1 MPPTR
6 PFKAS
11 DDFIGNGSSDRTV
24 AKRRVDEVR
33 AMREGLTFDDVLL
46 VPKKT
51 RVKSRKMVSTRTNL
65 TKRIELNIPIISAN
79 MDTVTESK
87 MAIKMALL
95 GGIGIIHRF
104 MSIDRQVA
112 EVEKV
117 KRFQNYII
125 DDPYTTNVNYTVRDC
140 QEYMKKKGV
149 SGLLVIDDNDTVIG
163 IVTNRDVRFETNL
176 DLKVKDVMTPRDKL
190 ITAPED
196 ITPEEAKRILQ
207 QHRIEKLPIVNEKG
221 QIKGLITAR
230 DLIIHESYPDATRD
244 HRGRLR
250 VGAAIG
256 VKKYLSRAEA
266 LIKANCDVLVL
277 DIAHGHATYA
287 IDAIKDLK
295 KEFPDVDLVAGNV
308 ATKEGTEDLIA
319 AGADCVKVG
328 VGPGATCSTRIT
340 TGSGVPQLTAIMDC
354 AEVARDHGIPIIAD
368 GGIRNS
374 GDIVKALAAGAQ
386 TVMIGSLLAGTE
398 ESPGMSV
405 VRKGTKYKIVRGMAS
420 FTANIDKL
428 RVESNVEEIDETLL
442 QDYAPEGVEAL
453 VPYKGTTEEVVKKL
467 VGGLRSGISYCG
479 AASIPEMQQNAEFI
493 RITAAGYRESLPH
506 DVEAT

>member
-1 MPPTR
+1 M
-6 PFKAS
+6 KA
-11 DDFIGNGSSDRTV
+11 I
-24 AKRRVDEVR
+24 
-33 AMREGLTFDDVLL
+33 REGLTFDDVLL

-51 RVKSRKMVSTRTNL
+51 SVKSRKIVSTKTNL
-65 TKRIELNIPIISAN
+65 TKNIELNIPIISAN
-79 MDTVTESK
+79 MDTVTESA

-104 MSIDRQVA
+104 MSIERQVA

-117 KRFQNYII
+117 KRFQNWII
-125 DDPYTTNVNYTVRDC
+125 EDPYTTNVNYTVRDC

-149 SGLLVIDDNDTVIG
+149 SGLLVIDDNNTVIG

-176 DLKVKDVMTPRDKL
+176 DLKVKDVMTPREKL
-190 ITAPED
+190 ITAPET
-196 ITPEEAKRILQ
+196 ITPEEAKQLLQ
-207 QHRIEKLPIVNEKG
+207 KHRIEKLPIVNERG

-230 DLIIHESYPDATRD
+230 DLIIHESYPEATRD
-244 HRGRLR
+244 NKGKLR

-256 VKKYLSRAEA
+256 VKRGYLKRAEA
-266 LIKANCDVLVL
+266 LINAQCDVLVL

-287 IDAIKDLK
+287 IDVIKDLK
-295 KEFPDVDLVAGNV
+295 KHFPEVELIAGNV
-308 ATKEGTEDLIA
+308 ATKEGTEDLIS

-328 VGPGATCSTRIT
+328 VGPGATCSTRII

-354 AEVARDHGIPIIAD
+354 AEAAREYGIPIIAD

-398 ESPGMSV
+398 ESPGISV
-405 VRKGTKYKIVRGMAS
+405 VRKGTKYKVVRGMAS
-420 FTANIDKL
+420 FTANLDKI
-428 RVESNVEEIDETLL
+428 RIESNAEAIDETLV
-442 QDYAPEGVEAL
+442 QEITPEGVEAL
-453 VPYKGTTEEVVKKL
+453 VPYKGTTEEVIKKL

-479 AASIPEMQQNAEFI
+479 ASSIPEMQKNAEFI
-493 RITAAGYRESLPH
+493 RITLAGIRESQPH
-506 DVEAT
+506 DVQPT